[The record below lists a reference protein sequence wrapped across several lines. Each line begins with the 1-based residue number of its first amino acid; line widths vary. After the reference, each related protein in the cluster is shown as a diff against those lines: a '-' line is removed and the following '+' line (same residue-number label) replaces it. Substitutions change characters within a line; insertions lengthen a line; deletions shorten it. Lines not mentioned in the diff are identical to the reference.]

1 MKHPPQFVFHN
12 GKFIP
17 YEAAKIHAMTPCVK
31 YGALIFEGIRCYWNE
46 EQEQLFVFRLE
57 DHARRMLRSAKLA
70 RMEHNYSQED
80 ISETNLALLREL
92 KYRQDLHIRQMMYVD
107 GDGELG
113 AAGPISL
120 ISVALPR
127 GRAKASEAGLNL
139 CVSSWVRIDD
149 RMMPPRIKA
158 AANYQNGRLGKMQAR
173 LDGYDNCLFLNTQGK
188 VTEAPGACFCL
199 IRDGVLIT
207 PPFSAGILESI
218 TRETLITLA
227 KNDLDM
233 EVQERD
239 IDRTELYIA
248 DEAFLCG
255 SGEEVTPVVSIDRHK
270 VGEGVPG
277 ELTLGL
283 RDCYLNVTRGI
294 SDNYDK
300 WLTPVY
306 NI

>member
-1 MKHPPQFVFHN
+1 MKAHPPLVYLN
-12 GKFIP
+12 GDIVP
-17 YEAAKIHAMTPCVK
+17 YENALIHAMTPCVK
-31 YGALIFEGIRCYWNE
+31 YGALIFEGIRCYWNDE
-46 EQEQLFVFRLE
+46 REQLFVFRLE

-70 RMEHNYSQED
+70 RMEHNYSLEE
-80 ISETNLALLREL
+80 ISEANLALLREL

-127 GRAKASEAGLNL
+127 GRAKAGETGLNL
-139 CVSSWVRIDD
+139 CVSSWARIDD

-218 TRETLITLA
+218 TRETLIILA
-227 KNDLDM
+227 ENDLGMD
-233 EVQERD
+233 VQERD
-239 IDRTELYIA
+239 IDRSELYIA

-270 VGEGVPG
+270 VGEGMPG
-277 ELTLGL
+277 ELTLKL
-283 RDCYLNVTRGI
+283 RSHYLNATRGYNP
-294 SDNYDK
+294 DHLD
-300 WLTPVY
+300 WLRPVY
-306 NI
+306 R